1 MKFEAPKF
9 FDNIYRDMRDRRLLI
24 PALALI
30 VALIAVPLVLKKPAE
45 EAPPPVAVSSPDTTA
60 VTSAVL
66 VDDSVQI
73 RDYKKRLAKMKATN
87 PFEVDIKVEK
97 PSEGATA
104 DATDT
109 GTAAPTDTPVSPP
122 VSTGGDTASTDVST
136 GTPTDTSTDNP
147 DDDTT
152 DTPTQP
158 EIRFV
163 AGRAD
168 VSFGPVGKGKEY
180 DNVKYLSFLPDDE
193 TPIVAFVGLSEAG
206 QGNGAVFS
214 VSSLAEV
221 GEGDGT
227 CALHKPLPCQ
237 FLTLK
242 PGQERFIKYDGK
254 SYRLKVRATRM
265 VTVDEPRDA
274 TASGDDSVTEGDA
287 GTADGN
293 GGTDGDQP

>member
-9 FDNIYRDMRDRRLLI
+9 LDNIYRDMRDRRLLV
-24 PALALI
+24 PAIALI
-30 VALIAVPLVLKKPAE
+30 VALIAVPLVLKKPAQP
-45 EAPPPVAVSSPDTTA
+45 APPAIAVATPNTTA

-66 VDDSVQI
+66 VDDTVQI
-73 RDYKKRLAKMKATN
+73 RNYKKRLAKMKSTN
-87 PFEVDIKVEK
+87 PFEVDIKVE
-97 PSEGATA
+97 SNGG
-104 DATDT
+104 DGSGSGDT
-109 GTAAPTDTPVSPP
+109 GTAAPTDTSVSTTPP
-122 VSTGGDTASTDVST
+122 VSTGGDTASTDVSVSS
-136 GTPTDTSTDNP
+136 PPDTSTNSTDG
-147 DDDTT
+147 DTT

-163 AGRAD
+163 AGRVD
-168 VSFGPVGKGKEY
+168 VSFGPLGTGKDY
-180 DNVKYLSFLPDDE
+180 NDVKYLTFLPNDE
-193 TPIVAFVGLSEAG
+193 TPIVAFVGLSESG

-221 GEGDGT
+221 GEGEGT

-254 SYRLKVRATRM
+254 SYRLKVRGTEM
-265 VTVDEPRDA
+265 VTVDEPRNA

-293 GGTDGDQP
+293 GGTDGD